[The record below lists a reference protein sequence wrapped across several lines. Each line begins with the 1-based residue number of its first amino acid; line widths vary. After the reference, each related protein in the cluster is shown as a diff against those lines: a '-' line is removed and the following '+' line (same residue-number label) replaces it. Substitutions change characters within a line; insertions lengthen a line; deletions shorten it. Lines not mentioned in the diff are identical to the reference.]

1 MLITAHSGC
10 DGTPDNSLEY
20 IRHAVTLPID
30 ALEIDVRKT
39 PDGTLVLSHDEILP
53 DGSNVLCTLDEA
65 FALIAPTD
73 LAVNCDLKPAGLEKA
88 VMDLA
93 EKHGLLQRLI
103 FSGTVSTA
111 IRQEQPE
118 IFEKVQIYINCEEL
132 VPEIET
138 RLHAGQAPG
147 DELLMQSLRICAER
161 GFHVLN
167 LYYKLCTPAVVKLAH
182 ELGVGLSAWTV
193 NEEAAIKTMLP
204 YGLHNMTSRKPGLVR
219 QLAEEAGIPATQT
232 KR

>member
-1 MLITAHSGC
+1 
-10 DGTPDNSLEY
+10 
-20 IRHAVTLPID
+20 
-30 ALEIDVRKT
+30 
-39 PDGTLVLSHDEILP
+39 
-53 DGSNVLCTLDEA
+53 
-65 FALIAPTD
+65 
-73 LAVNCDLKPAGLEKA
+73 
-88 VMDLA
+88 
-93 EKHGLLQRLI
+93 
-103 FSGTVSTA
+103 
-111 IRQEQPE
+111 
-118 IFEKVQIYINCEEL
+118 INCEEL

-193 NEEAAIKTMLP
+193 NEEADIKKLLP
-204 YGLHNMTSRKPGLVR
+204 CGLHNMTSRKPGLVR